1 MWKSLSENKE
11 QPAERGELGTAPI
24 SRLLTKLAVPLAASL
39 LVQVLYGLVDNIYVS
54 YLGENALT
62 AISFATPLQGIVAGI
77 GAGMAVGVN
86 ALVSRKLGQNDGKGV
101 TKTAGNAFLI
111 VWSLSVLFLILGFT
125 VLRPFLAAQ
134 IEDSSILDLSL
145 TYSRIIYMFS
155 FASLHQ
161 LLFERLLSSTG
172 KTRLTM
178 VSMIGGAVI
187 NIILDPIMIFGLLG
201 FPALGMAGAAYA
213 TVLAQACAACIGLM
227 LNLKRNKEIHFRV
240 RGFMPEPAVL
250 KEIIAIGVPTSI
262 NMCVFSVLSLSMNHI
277 LIGLSALAPAIYIVY
292 VRLQAFFIVPTN
304 GINNADITVISYNY
318 GMKSKGRILETLK
331 KSILANLMI
340 TLIGTLVFL
349 TLPSLLLGLF
359 NASDG
364 MLALGIPA
372 LRILSFT
379 FPLAGTSILLTGF
392 MQALGKTKY
401 STAMALS
408 QVVFQLSAAW
418 LLSLTGNLTLT
429 WLAFPIM
436 EILRLILAVIL
447 AGRTYREQVSGLQE
461 NGGE

>member
-1 MWKSLSENKE
+1 
-11 QPAERGELGTAPI
+11 
-24 SRLLTKLAVPLAASL
+24 
-39 LVQVLYGLVDNIYVS
+39 
-54 YLGENALT
+54 
-62 AISFATPLQGIVAGI
+62 
-77 GAGMAVGVN
+77 
-86 ALVSRKLGQNDGKGV
+86 
-101 TKTAGNAFLI
+101 
-111 VWSLSVLFLILGFT
+111 
-125 VLRPFLAAQ
+125 
-134 IEDSSILDLSL
+134 
-145 TYSRIIYMFS
+145 
-155 FASLHQ
+155 
-161 LLFERLLSSTG
+161 
-172 KTRLTM
+172 
-178 VSMIGGAVI
+178 
-187 NIILDPIMIFGLLG
+187 
-201 FPALGMAGAAYA
+201 
-213 TVLAQACAACIGLM
+213 
-227 LNLKRNKEIHFRV
+227 
-240 RGFMPEPAVL
+240 
-250 KEIIAIGVPTSI
+250 
-262 NMCVFSVLSLSMNHI
+262 MCVFSVLSLSMNHI

-418 LLSLTGNLTLT
+418 LLSLTGSLTLT